1 MPDLS
6 SKSLFSGSGEPNP
19 TDLGNA
25 EISNFHTSVDGRLR
39 EQFKW
44 KGKLAGAVGLVLSPD
59 NTKVINGVF
68 LLRGS
73 TGFKEIRLPCNRI
86 WHGCTGDVTLAINMP
101 SADLFRFDDGGL
113 ISNYVSS
120 ASISHS
126 FHNADGTMVLADERT
141 RLNMTDFSIRM
152 ICELSG
158 TSDGR
163 RGIVLKYSILIF
175 PASWAEMQENPDSRF
190 GSYPGIRIVEGTF
203 PLIPRPSSPWGC
215 PVIPFILPGAPFE
228 ELATAPTGR
237 KLREAIA
244 AIMRRTA
251 TPATL
256 RHGGEVVARW
266 DHVRTHPR
274 ELEGP
279 LTIPQVTW
287 PAPSNDAD
295 STPPQEGRKL
305 VTIRNILNP

>member
-1 MPDLS
+1 
-6 SKSLFSGSGEPNP
+6 
-19 TDLGNA
+19 
-25 EISNFHTSVDGRLR
+25 
-39 EQFKW
+39 
-44 KGKLAGAVGLVLSPD
+44 
-59 NTKVINGVF
+59 
-68 LLRGS
+68 
-73 TGFKEIRLPCNRI
+73 
-86 WHGCTGDVTLAINMP
+86 
-101 SADLFRFDDGGL
+101 
-113 ISNYVSS
+113 
-120 ASISHS
+120 
-126 FHNADGTMVLADERT
+126 MVLADERT

-266 DHVRTHPR
+266 EHVRTHPR

-279 LTIPQVTW
+279 LTVPAVTW
-287 PAPSNDAD
+287 PIPATDAEA
-295 STPPQEGRKL
+295 SSPQEGKKSL
-305 VTIRNILNP
+305 ISYLKFSLSA